1 MRPRN
6 LQIAFFLATA
16 CIFFK
21 KAVAQDDVVYIPG
34 STKKINQLVGDWD
47 NERGQ
52 PTQNRTYTRYGIP
65 NTDLGVPF
73 DHDGKTFVAFGDI
86 FNDDR
91 DPLGYSTDTDPE
103 DGIALD
109 FVTYP
114 NGSFK
119 PVVIPGVS
127 LGGFGVPLEGVSWNN
142 AMYIYASNTG
152 MVNSVV
158 AKSIDNGLTFTKQYD
173 LSNSKFVNVSVVK
186 TKSTFAYPED
196 PNSDIQVMFGSG
208 TYRQSDVFL
217 AYQHSDLMDTRSLV
231 FFAGMVNG
239 SPTWSNQEA
248 SAVPLFNQPCVGELS
263 VSYNQFINKWIM
275 LYNCESPRG
284 INCRTADNPWG
295 PWSSPFVIF
304 EPTVDGGYCNY
315 IHKNWQVENCDN
327 VHDPGRENEWGGE
340 YGPYQFE
347 NLAKGNEYETTIYYT
362 MSTWNPYTVVLMK
375 STLRKKEIIPGIY
388 RLVAKHSNKALD
400 NSGFPGSGER
410 NVVQWDLNGL
420 NYQNWQIEPVGNDY
434 YKLTNV
440 HSGEVL
446 DLGGC
451 NGANGANV
459 QQWPW
464 LDNDCQKWRIEILG
478 EGYYKLTSKSSGKV
492 LEVNGSQ
499 ANGGNVQQWDWLGF
513 DWQQWYLEPV
523 ITPGVYRVT
532 AKHSYKALDNSAFP
546 GSQNRNVVQ
555 WEWYG
560 DDIQKWQ
567 FDPVENGYFRITS
580 LESGEV
586 LDLDSCTQVN
596 GGNVQQWPWLDNDC
610 QKWRPEYLGN
620 GHFRLI
626 SKSSGKVL
634 EVNGSQVNGGNVQQ
648 WSWNGADW
656 QQWKLDKLAMQAT
669 PLTAKIPIEKEDEDA
684 HFSFKLYPN
693 PSFHK
698 FEIVF
703 YHDHQGAGLVK
714 MHDLQ
719 GKIVVEDKI
728 TVLEG
733 MNEHEIMTGSLPKGI
748 YFMELQLPNL
758 NRMIVRKVII
768 KE

>member
-1 MRPRN
+1 MRPKN
-6 LQIAFFLATA
+6 LPIVFFLATV
-16 CIFFK
+16 CIFLE

-52 PTQNRTYTRYGIP
+52 PTQNRTYTRYGIL

-73 DHDGKTFVAFGDI
+73 EHNGKTFVTFGDI

-91 DPLGYSTDTDPE
+91 DPLGYTTDTDPE
-103 DGIALD
+103 DGIAMD

-119 PVVIPGVS
+119 PVEIPGVS

-158 AKSIDNGLTFTKQYD
+158 AKSIDNGLSFTKLYD
-173 LSNSKFVNVSVVK
+173 LSNSKFINVSVVK
-186 TKSTFAYPED
+186 TKSTSAYPESL
-196 PNSDIQVMFGSG
+196 NSDIQVMFGSG

-275 LYNCESPRG
+275 LYNCGSPRG

-304 EPTVDGGYCNY
+304 EPTTDGGYCNY
-315 IHKNWQVENCDN
+315 IHRSWEEQNCDN
-327 VHDPGRENEWGGE
+327 VHDPGRENVWGGE

-375 STLRKKEIIPGIY
+375 STLRKNEIKTGTY
-388 RLVAKHSNKALD
+388 RLIAKHSNKALD
-400 NSGFPGSGER
+400 NSGFPGSGVR
-410 NVVQWDLNGL
+410 NVVQWDQNGL
-420 NYQNWQIEPVGNDY
+420 SYQDWQIEPVDDGY
-434 YKLTNV
+434 YKLTSV

-446 DLGGC
+446 DLDGC

-459 QQWPW
+459 HQWPW
-464 LDNDCQKWRIEILG
+464 LDNDCQKWQIDDLG
-478 EGYYKLTSKSSGKV
+478 GGYYKLTSKTSGKV

-499 ANGGNVQQWDWLGF
+499 TNGGNVQQWDWLGY
-513 DWQQWYLEPV
+513 DWQQWSLEPV
-523 ITPGVYRVT
+523 VTAGVYRVT
-532 AKHSYKALDNSAFP
+532 AKHSYKVLDTSAFP

-560 DDIQKWQ
+560 SDIQKWQ

-610 QKWRPEYLGN
+610 QKWKPEYLGN

-656 QQWKLDKLAMQAT
+656 QQWKLDKLAMQTT
-669 PLTAKIPIEKEDEDA
+669 PLTAKISIEKEDEDA

-703 YHDHQGAGLVK
+703 YHDHEGAGLVK
-714 MHDLQ
+714 MRDLQ
-719 GKIVVEDKI
+719 GKIVLEDKI

-748 YFMELQLPNL
+748 YIMELQ
-758 NRMIVRKVII
+758 
-768 KE
+768 